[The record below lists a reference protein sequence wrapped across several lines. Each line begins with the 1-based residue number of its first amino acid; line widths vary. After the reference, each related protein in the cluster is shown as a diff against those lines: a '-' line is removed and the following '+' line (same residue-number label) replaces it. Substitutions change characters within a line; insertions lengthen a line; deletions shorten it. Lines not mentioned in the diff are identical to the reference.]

1 MMFRYTTP
9 KFIKLLFPSLIWELP
24 NNANKIYLTF
34 DDGPHPRITQ
44 LVLDILKTNQAK
56 ATFFCVGDN
65 VSKYPEMAKQIIS
78 DGHSIGN
85 HTFHHV
91 KGWDTPTAEYVDEV
105 KSCDSLM
112 ATKLFRPP
120 YGRITPKQIRVLSEQ
135 YQIVMWDILTRDYEA
150 DLSIVKAF
158 EAFTKAIKS
167 GSIIVMHDSEKAE
180 KQMLTLLPMIL
191 EYGRKQGFI
200 FDAIPS

>member
-1 MMFRYTTP
+1 
-9 KFIKLLFPSLIWELP
+9 
-24 NNANKIYLTF
+24 
-34 DDGPHPRITQ
+34 
-44 LVLDILKTNQAK
+44 
-56 ATFFCVGDN
+56 
-65 VSKYPEMAKQIIS
+65 
-78 DGHSIGN
+78 
-85 HTFHHV
+85 
-91 KGWDTPTAEYVDEV
+91 
-105 KSCDSLM
+105 
-112 ATKLFRPP
+112 
-120 YGRITPKQIRVLSEQ
+120 
-135 YQIVMWDILTRDYEA
+135 MWDILTRDYEA